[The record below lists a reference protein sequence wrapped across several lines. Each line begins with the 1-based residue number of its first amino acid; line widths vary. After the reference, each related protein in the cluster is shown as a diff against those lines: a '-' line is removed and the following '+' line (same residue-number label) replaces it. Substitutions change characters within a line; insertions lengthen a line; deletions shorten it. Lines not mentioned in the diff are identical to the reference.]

1 MRNSS
6 AAHLV
11 RLALRLQRPLLR
23 RVSHPGQLGLV
34 ERAMTATAR
43 LPREALPSHAHVGG
57 ARVLTVLNQRA
68 DRRAGHTLVYV
79 HGGGFATGSP
89 ETHCAFAA
97 RLMQAG
103 RFESLVMP
111 RYRLSTQQPWPAAL
125 DDVHAFWEAL
135 MAERGGAQ
143 GIALAG
149 ESAGANLCLALCVR
163 ARDAGVALPERVY
176 LHSPWLDVSL
186 SGASYRDR
194 AIDDGFTG
202 RHAQR
207 HEWLHTV
214 FAQHY
219 AGTSD
224 PREPEMSPLFADLHG
239 LPAMYVDS
247 GERELFRDDVST
259 LRERCA
265 SVGTRCDVHVW
276 PGMWHAF
283 GLLAPLLPEANRAI
297 ARAGRFL
304 RGER

>member
-1 MRNSS
+1 MNSS
-6 AAHLV
+6 AAHLI

-23 RVSHPGQLGLV
+23 RVSHPAQLGLV
-34 ERAMTATAR
+34 ERAMTVTAR
-43 LPREALPSHAHVGG
+43 LPRDAALSHTVDRTRG
-57 ARVLTVLNQRA
+57 LSVLNQRA

-89 ETHCAFAA
+89 ETHVGFAA

-111 RYRLSTQQPWPAAL
+111 RYRLSTQAPWPAAL
-125 DDVHAFWEAL
+125 DDVFAFWEAL
-135 MAERGGAQ
+135 IAERGSSDAV
-143 GIALAG
+143 ALAG
-149 ESAGANLCLALCVR
+149 ESAGANLALALCVR
-163 ARDAGVALPERVY
+163 ARARGVLLPTRVY

-194 AIDDGFTG
+194 SIDDGFTG
-202 RHAQR
+202 RDAQR
-207 HEWLHTV
+207 HEWLHAV
-214 FAQHY
+214 FAKHY

-224 PREPEMSPLFADLHG
+224 PREVEMSPLFADLGG
-239 LPAMYVDS
+239 LPAIYADH
-247 GERELFRDDVST
+247 GEHELFRADLTT

-265 SVGTRCDVHVW
+265 EAGTRCEVHTW

-283 GLLAPLLPEANRAI
+283 GLLAPLLPEANRVI

-304 RGER
+304 ADEH

>member
-1 MRNSS
+1 M
-6 AAHLV
+6 
-11 RLALRLQRPLLR
+11 LA
-23 RVSHPGQLGLV
+23 
-34 ERAMTATAR
+34 
-43 LPREALPSHAHVGG
+43 
-57 ARVLTVLNQRA
+57 VLNQRA
-68 DRRAGHTLVYV
+68 DRRAGQALVYV

-89 ETHCAFAA
+89 ETHCGFAA

-111 RYRLSTQQPWPAAL
+111 RYRLSTQEPWPAAL
-125 DDVHAFWEAL
+125 DDVYALWEAL
-135 MAERGGAQ
+135 VAERGGAQ

-163 ARDAGVALPERVY
+163 ERARSGPLPARVY

-214 FAQHY
+214 FAKHY
-219 AGTSD
+219 AGASD
-224 PREPEMSPLFADLHG
+224 PRDPEMSPVFADLRG
-239 LPAMYVDS
+239 LPALYVDS

-265 SVGTRCDVHVW
+265 AAGTPCEVHVW

-304 RGER
+304 RDEG